1 MKYTFQN
8 KHGVECIFTDEGVT
22 FYGAMQEVFY
32 PFGSIDTINLS
43 LLGVLQVAHRSQ
55 VCSFAVERGDRA
67 RVKELVRNAKAAMKT
82 APKAEVQFVD
92 LTQKSEKDV
101 ISPKLPPEEQLKQYK
116 AQFIQG
122 ILSKEEYD
130 LKKRRLKG

>member
-1 MKYTFQN
+1 MKHSFQN

-67 RVKELVRNAKAAMKT
+67 QVKELVRNAKEAMKT

-122 ILSKEEYD
+122 IISKEEYD